1 MNVFLIVLVLASLI
15 GVLVRDRL
23 RAQRFR
29 DSLLEMAQVSG
40 SHARDEASLLAWVNE
55 TRVHSTESNQQH
67 LQDLSLLQI
76 LLADSPSGIL
86 VVDASQ
92 QVQHYNS
99 RIASWFKRDAQMGGD
114 RTLKEWF
121 RDPRIES
128 TFQQALSDR
137 ELRQLNLELTLPSK
151 SETVHTFSVLFHP
164 LQAGDDRVVVLFN
177 DLTEDSSFPLW
188 QSDLV
193 ANFSHE
199 VRTPLTAIQG
209 YTDLILDDLKNG
221 RVQSAPEEF
230 RQESESHLQVIRR
243 NTERLLDL
251 AQDLLELSSLD
262 SQKKA
267 GNQKLSIFR
276 EWVDAGRVTQ
286 GVLETLRPLQ
296 KQKNV
301 WVNAQVPSDL
311 LPLDADPFRLEQ
323 VLLNLIENAIKY
335 SPPGQKVE
343 VLWRSSPAREVVL
356 EVVDR
361 GQGISKDK
369 LPWIFERFYRADHSR
384 QRTTGGAGLGLAIV
398 KLIAELHGGRVEVES
413 TPERGSVFRV
423 FWPAAVGESE
433 QKP

>member
-1 MNVFLIVLVLASLI
+1 LNVFLIVLVLASLI